1 MRKPKTSLKIFRIA
15 ILMILYFPALAQVPG
30 GNPPSIK
37 WQQINTPYSRVIFP
51 RGFAAEANRISYII
65 NGIAEPTSITIG
77 NKKKKINIV
86 LQNQTTV
93 SNGYVGLGPF
103 RSEYFVT
110 QPQDNL
116 GLGSL
121 PWIDL
126 LTIHEYRHVQQ
137 FNNFNV
143 GLSKVMRDIFGEEGQ
158 ALANDAAIPNW
169 FYEGDAVYNETNLSK
184 QGRGS
189 LPSFYNAYRSLW
201 KDGRHYTWMK
211 LRNGSLKDF
220 IPDHYALGLLMV
232 AYGHEKYGNEF
243 WKNVTHDAAS
253 FKSLFYPFQAAIKKY
268 SGLDYKTFR
277 NNALDFFKKQFAD
290 TVINAPK
297 ENFKNEQFAYFTEDG
312 SLIYLNNSFKKIP
325 TFQKKNGT
333 GEKKIRAS
341 DYTIN
346 DYFSYRNGKVV
357 YASFKPDARW
367 GYRDYSNIG
376 VLDIASGKQK
386 SITQRG
392 KYFSPDINNTGN
404 QIVAVEELPSL
415 ENRLVILNAQSGDV
429 LKTLDNK
436 DSMSFYFPKFKSDSK
451 IIAPVHNSVGQMSI
465 AEVNI
470 EKNSYDYLLP
480 FTYNIIAYP
489 YIHNDTLYFTLNYK
503 KNVDVFAYTFQDKKI
518 WRIDCGELKGVG
530 MYHPTVSDRQ
540 LAFST
545 LTSEGYRIQ
554 QVAKDHLKYTE
565 IDSTQL
571 QKITSSFGTSAING
585 LNSNL
590 LYTIPDTSYSITKYH
605 KAFKLF
611 NFHSIEPS
619 ADDPQYTLSLISE
632 NILNTLESSLSYTY
646 DRSERFHRVGFSAT
660 YSALFP
666 FLTAGVNYTFDRKF
680 ILNNKPVYFNQLE
693 PYAGFNVPLNLSKG
707 RSFTYLNFG
716 SQFVYNTSYF
726 RAQYKDTFGNQAYNY
741 ISNFLSF
748 SSQIQKAAQAIYPKL
763 AQSFSVSY
771 KLPVTHY
778 DGYQVVTAGNL
789 YFPGIINT
797 HSIQLNGAYLKKDS
811 LHQLNFSS
819 GFPFSR
825 GYTSANFYEMTKYGI
840 NYHFPLLLPDAG
852 FADIFYLLRVRMN
865 LFYDETQVK
874 DFYTNG
880 NVFRGR
886 FRSAGTELNFDGK
899 LWNQSDISF
908 GIRYSYLLDKDLYG
922 NTGSN
927 RWEII
932 LPVNIF
938 NK

>member
-1 MRKPKTSLKIFRIA
+1 MRKPKTSLKIFRFA
-15 ILMILYFPALAQVPG
+15 ILIILYFPALAQVPG

-116 GLGSL
+116 GLGSF

-346 DYFSYRNGKVV
+346 DYFSYRNGKIV

-386 SITQRG
+386 SIT
-392 KYFSPDINNTGN
+392 
-404 QIVAVEELPSL
+404 
-415 ENRLVILNAQSGDV
+415 
-429 LKTLDNK
+429 
-436 DSMSFYFPKFKSDSK
+436 
-451 IIAPVHNSVGQMSI
+451 
-465 AEVNI
+465 
-470 EKNSYDYLLP
+470 
-480 FTYNIIAYP
+480 
-489 YIHNDTLYFTLNYK
+489 
-503 KNVDVFAYTFQDKKI
+503 
-518 WRIDCGELKGVG
+518 
-530 MYHPTVSDRQ
+530 
-540 LAFST
+540 
-545 LTSEGYRIQ
+545 
-554 QVAKDHLKYTE
+554 
-565 IDSTQL
+565 
-571 QKITSSFGTSAING
+571 
-585 LNSNL
+585 
-590 LYTIPDTSYSITKYH
+590 
-605 KAFKLF
+605 
-611 NFHSIEPS
+611 
-619 ADDPQYTLSLISE
+619 
-632 NILNTLESSLSYTY
+632 
-646 DRSERFHRVGFSAT
+646 
-660 YSALFP
+660 
-666 FLTAGVNYTFDRKF
+666 
-680 ILNNKPVYFNQLE
+680 
-693 PYAGFNVPLNLSKG
+693 
-707 RSFTYLNFG
+707 
-716 SQFVYNTSYF
+716 
-726 RAQYKDTFGNQAYNY
+726 
-741 ISNFLSF
+741 
-748 SSQIQKAAQAIYPKL
+748 
-763 AQSFSVSY
+763 
-771 KLPVTHY
+771 
-778 DGYQVVTAGNL
+778 
-789 YFPGIINT
+789 
-797 HSIQLNGAYLKKDS
+797 
-811 LHQLNFSS
+811 
-819 GFPFSR
+819 
-825 GYTSANFYEMTKYGI
+825 
-840 NYHFPLLLPDAG
+840 
-852 FADIFYLLRVRMN
+852 
-865 LFYDETQVK
+865 
-874 DFYTNG
+874 
-880 NVFRGR
+880 
-886 FRSAGTELNFDGK
+886 
-899 LWNQSDISF
+899 
-908 GIRYSYLLDKDLYG
+908 
-922 NTGSN
+922 
-927 RWEII
+927 
-932 LPVNIF
+932 
-938 NK
+938 